1 MAATGWV
8 HPEKVADRPDKAW
21 WKGVQQVKRYG
32 LSDEAMTSAN
42 NKAYLTSYTEWH
54 SGKGDIG

>member
-8 HPEKVADRPDKAW
+8 FPEKVAARPDKAW

-42 NKAYLTSYTEWH
+42 NKAYLTSYAR
-54 SGKGDIG
+54 I